1 MQTIYYIDRYGN
13 IDRTGFRYKKT
24 PTVKIYP
31 VTLVNLVGGIAS
43 SFEYDSD
50 GNGLADGWSITT
62 TSGSSYSL
70 TTGIV
75 GNYAQQRNI
84 DNTEGSSILYNELW
98 RKVYYPSST
107 IFVSVYI
114 KKTSDDTS
122 VNAPYIALRGYD
134 ADEAWIDTLYVTA
147 QNSQNWHRI
156 CGMYTFDPD
165 VVRYT
170 FMITQKVEAG
180 EYGSYAVD
188 AALMYDL
195 KAMGTLPPPLQQL
208 YSATYWYELSEEQ
221 LVALLPFCPGVC
233 SLGFAW
239 ESDV

>member
-50 GNGLADGWSITT
+50 GNGLADGWTSYLGSNSLVSGVIGNNAQQIEYDN
-62 TSGSSYSL
+62 TSGSSTKYPNVSCVRYHP
-70 TTGIV
+70 I
-75 GNYAQQRNI
+75 
-84 DNTEGSSILYNELW
+84 
-98 RKVYYPSST
+98 RK
-107 IFVSVYI
+107 FFASVYV
-114 KKTSDDTS
+114 KKTTDDTS
-122 VNAPYIALRGYD
+122 TNNPRLVIKLLDSSNAWVD
-134 ADEAWIDTLYVTA
+134 SLYVYSSGNT
-147 QNSQNWHRI
+147 SWERI
-156 CGMYTFDPD
+156 CNKKESTESVDHFSVILDEP
-165 VVRYT
+165 T
-170 FMITQKVEAG
+170 EAG
-180 EYGSYAVD
+180 AYASFVFD
-188 AALMYDL
+188 AVAVYDL
-195 KAMGTLPPPLQQL
+195 EAMGTLPPPLQEL

-221 LVALLPFCPGVC
+221 LAALLPFCPGVC